1 MIVNTTAASSKIK
14 FAKEKKRRRICN
26 ISTIIYFQHL
36 TYSKIDITAGSMRL
50 HEEDSWH
57 IQYGHLVYNCNL
69 EMSLASSNE
78 LKRVLVCNFITA

>member
-1 MIVNTTAASSKIK
+1 
-14 FAKEKKRRRICN
+14 
-26 ISTIIYFQHL
+26 
-36 TYSKIDITAGSMRL
+36 MRL

-78 LKRVLVCNFITA
+78 LIKVCNFITAKKVFPMPRTENSLDGFLH